1 MNELPNIMLA
11 AVPAFVLLIAVEA
24 LYSARRQR
32 GLYRSTD
39 AAANIVLALG
49 NFAIAT
55 LFAGLVLLVYSWLY
69 THRLFDLP
77 TTAWWVWVLCFFAD
91 DFSYYWFHRISHE
104 SRWFWASHS
113 VHHSSDK
120 YNLSVALR
128 QTWTGVPS
136 GSFLFWVWM
145 PLLGFHP
152 AMVLFMQ
159 SVSLIYQFWIHTEAI
174 DHMPRWFEAVFN
186 TPSHHRVH
194 HGSDFEYLDRNYA
207 GTLIIWDKLF
217 GSYYPEG
224 RTPQYGLTHPIGTD
238 NPLRIAFH
246 EWAGIARDLRRARS
260 PRAVLGTLFAPPGWS
275 ADGSSLT
282 TPQMRAQQAA
292 AEAPSASPA
301 TATPATPARDSQ
313 RAPLETP

>member
-77 TTAWWVWVLCFFAD
+77 TTAGWVWVLCFFAD

-128 QTWTGVPS
+128 QAWTGVPS

-174 DHMPRWFEAVFN
+174 DRMPRWFEAVFN

-275 ADGSSLT
+275 ADGASLT

-292 AEAPSASPA
+292 AEAPSTTPA